1 MSYKAFLFI
10 LSQLAGKKKTRIVV
24 EENVIFVDT
33 SETKEQWT
41 LSTKVYQG
49 EGYIPPSVR
58 ACVSSRGTLQW
69 QKGGAYLELD
79 PESHS
84 ISLIEQF
91 HVPQGKYIPFRVQF
105 HDFLSVAAEWREIFD
120 EQSEN
125 DSVPV

>member
-1 MSYKAFLFI
+1 MDSLHQGLSGRRVYI
-10 LSQLAGKKKTRIVV
+10 LL
-24 EENVIFVDT
+24 
-33 SETKEQWT
+33 
-41 LSTKVYQG
+41 
-49 EGYIPPSVR
+49 
-58 ACVSSRGTLQW
+58 CSRLCLQQGTLQW